1 MPSPIIT
8 TTTTI
13 TTTTPTIML
22 PHHHASSQDPPTDQT
37 SKPLLEAAEK
47 GRADEVTGLLDCG
60 ADIETKDSV
69 SGGGCYGAGL
79 NAYLGGR
86 GPILITKPLNPYYHV
101 RARGL
106 GFGV

>member
-1 MPSPIIT
+1 
-8 TTTTI
+8 
-13 TTTTPTIML
+13 ML

-47 GRADEVTGLLDCG
+47 GRADEVKLWLNDCG
-60 ADIETKDSV
+60 ADIEAKDSV

-86 GPILITKPLNPYYHV
+86 GPILFTKPLNPYY
-101 RARGL
+101 L
-106 GFGV
+106 GGGGQPDH